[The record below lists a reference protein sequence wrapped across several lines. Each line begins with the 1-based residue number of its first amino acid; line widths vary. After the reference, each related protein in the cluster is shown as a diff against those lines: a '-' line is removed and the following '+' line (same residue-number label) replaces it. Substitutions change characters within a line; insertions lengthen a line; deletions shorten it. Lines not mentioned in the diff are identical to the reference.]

1 MLNLTYEYG
10 TAAGNDGR
18 IKKINDLVVPD
29 RTVHFEYDGLSRLK
43 RAHTT
48 GGATYPAWE
57 LTWGYSATGNREAQT
72 AVVGNPPA
80 SSLAF
85 DPATNRV
92 NSTGWTHDAS
102 GNVKTYDFVPTEHG
116 GDGSFSID
124 AAGRVVGHTPGA
136 DPPITFAFDATGLRT
151 KRTEGAST
159 TLYLRDGGQVIGEW
173 NGTSWTKEYVWL
185 GNTLLATIEGSTIK
199 YHHQDHL
206 SIRATTFT
214 DGMVGEEQGHYPF
227 GEPWY
232 ETSPE
237 TTRIFTTYE
246 REAGGS
252 LDYAMFRW
260 MGPEAGRFLA
270 ADPVHG
276 SLGDGQSW
284 NRYAYAGND
293 PVNRWDPWGLY
304 FTEDP
309 GPSDIGVGDGP
320 PGGGAGGGGPSQCD
334 PYDVSI
340 CRNTQTGEIVTC
352 CCSGGRWV
360 QCDFTLSEADHE
372 PIDPVERH
380 ENWIRDTDE
389 ALDPLDENP
398 YFGGGRGGGGGS
410 VDLDVLIIDSA
421 ALTLDLFACTV
432 TIVGGGDRRGRWRAR
447 RRDGHLLRS
456 RGLRA
461 GPIDNAARQSIKQ
474 RSQFHGHITCMVP
487 KPRLVAR
494 EHDSRLLDCRWIR
507 HAGLLRFTGTSGRRG
522 GKRSRRVLAPEVAV
536 ARFFGWVLF
545 GILLWI
551 LYRSVQ
557 RETRFRRKPRYLRLG
572 MIAFAIY
579 GPGMGLVLF
588 LVTLE
593 DTTVSRPFSHM
604 LLFVLLAIGGAL
616 GTTFCLWMNRR
627 FVDREMG
634 RRS

>member
-1 MLNLTYEYG
+1 MVSESPPNAKAVESTSRSRE
-10 TAAGNDGR
+10 AAGNVTATPDG
-18 IKKINDLVVPD
+18 
-29 RTVHFEYDGLSRLK
+29 T
-43 RAHTT
+43 
-48 GGATYPAWE
+48 
-57 LTWGYSATGNREAQT
+57 
-72 AVVGNPPA
+72 
-80 SSLAF
+80 
-85 DPATNRV
+85 
-92 NSTGWTHDAS
+92 
-102 GNVKTYDFVPTEHG
+102 
-116 GDGSFSID
+116 FSID

-380 ENWIRDTDE
+380 ENWIRDTEE
-389 ALDPLDENP
+389 ALGPLDENP
-398 YFGGGRGGGGGS
+398 YFGGGRGGGGGHS
-410 VDLDVLIIDSA
+410 DSGGKSPWDWYLVDWYLA
-421 ALTLDLFACTV
+421 APSWYGPRCQCWWTALACGGSFVRRAASSHNPESFLRLPPGSPPPWVNV
-432 TIVGGGDRRGRWRAR
+432 TYGPMVSGGDPEARTNCTCLPPGTAPGCGVSGGG
-447 RRDGHLLRS
+447 
-456 RGLRA
+456 
-461 GPIDNAARQSIKQ
+461 Q
-474 RSQFHGHITCMVP
+474 
-487 KPRLVAR
+487 
-494 EHDSRLLDCRWIR
+494 
-507 HAGLLRFTGTSGRRG
+507 
-522 GKRSRRVLAPEVAV
+522 
-536 ARFFGWVLF
+536 
-545 GILLWI
+545 
-551 LYRSVQ
+551 
-557 RETRFRRKPRYLRLG
+557 
-572 MIAFAIY
+572 
-579 GPGMGLVLF
+579 
-588 LVTLE
+588 
-593 DTTVSRPFSHM
+593 
-604 LLFVLLAIGGAL
+604 
-616 GTTFCLWMNRR
+616 
-627 FVDREMG
+627 
-634 RRS
+634 